1 MALPTSGA
9 LSMSAIHVEA
19 EGSPYAHSGT
29 VSLNDTN
36 VRALTPA
43 SGYSINSTANTTISI
58 GDFYGASKLL
68 NMTTTNYAR
77 LSSSGSNTTYVNRSV
92 TSGIV
97 FITMTQ
103 DFRLRR
109 QDNYVYYETKVL
121 YPGTWYN
128 TSGTGSSL
136 SSSYVTMGRFNLGGI
151 TSIKMDWSVSST
163 GTGGASVVGNT
174 AGTSATYSASDNTF
188 QTVSN
193 GQSIGARFIVSAS
206 AECYNTNV
214 KVGTAIMTLT
224 ARKSG
229 YVDATLGSYRHQMRA
244 AATSNNCF

>member
-1 MALPTSGA
+1 MPLATSGA

-19 EGSPYAHSGT
+19 EGSPYAHSSI

-36 VRALTPA
+36 VRGLTPA
-43 SGYSINSTANTTISI
+43 SGYTINSTADTTISI
-58 GDFYGASKLL
+58 GDFYGASSAVA
-68 NMTTTNYAR
+68 MSTTNNAR
-77 LSSSGSNTTYVNRSV
+77 LSSSGNTTYVNRSV

-97 FITMTQ
+97 FINLIQ

-109 QDNYVYYETKVL
+109 QDNFVYYETKTQF
-121 YPGTWYN
+121 PGTWYN

-136 SSSYVTMGRFNLGGI
+136 GSTYVTLGTFNLGGI

-163 GTGGASVVGNT
+163 GTGGASISGNT
-174 AGTSATYSASDNTF
+174 SGTSATYSASDNSF

-193 GQSIGARFIVSAS
+193 GQSIGARFVVTAS
-206 AECYNTNV
+206 AECYNSNI
-214 KVGTAIMTLT
+214 KLGTATMTLT
-224 ARKSG
+224 AQKTG
-229 YVDATLGSYRHQMRA
+229 YLDTTLGAYKHQMRA